1 VHSIS
6 GNLALGAYTD
16 PRGLNSKRARRD
28 LKLGKALAYTC
39 YQMYAHHKSGIAPEY
54 VKFDSEQSDFTSS
67 VEAAYYYLRPEAVE
81 SFFILNKLTGDP
93 VYREWGWEIFQ
104 AIEEHCRSDV
114 AYASLS
120 DVNDPS
126 LGKTDKMES
135 FFLAET
141 LKYLYLL
148 QDPDS
153 EIDLNKHV
161 FNTEGHPL
169 KTFSTMEKESNGETC
184 FTSVGG
190 SPVR

>member
-1 VHSIS
+1 
-6 GNLALGAYTD
+6 
-16 PRGLNSKRARRD
+16 
-28 LKLGKALAYTC
+28 
-39 YQMYAHHKSGIAPEY
+39 MYAHHKSGTAPEY
-54 VKFDSEQSDFTSS
+54 VKFDSEHGDFRKS
-67 VEAAYYYLRPEAVE
+67 VESAFYYLRPEAVE

-153 EIDLNKHV
+153 EIDLNK
-161 FNTEGHPL
+161 
-169 KTFSTMEKESNGETC
+169 
-184 FTSVGG
+184 VGIY
-190 SPVR
+190 S